1 MITPT
6 VDVPHLSPYGTELDS
21 PPESAKPTIPL
32 NHAATIPLMPPAEPM
47 RLSPAPKTNI
57 QLYVNRLLTDDGT
70 ALDARVYADDPEAL
84 NNSLPPNLVVLHEQP
99 LHRAVIMLKAAGL
112 SNNEIAARTGYTYPW
127 VSQVLRQPWARTRL
141 IEELNNAGRAGIQ
154 NLLSGTVVDSILKLV
169 EIRDSF
175 TSKAS
180 EVVSASRELLNRA
193 LGMPTQHI
201 EQVTS
206 DATTPKEL
214 AAIERE
220 LSALASEEKR
230 LTGN

>member
-6 VDVPHLSPYGTELDS
+6 VDVPHLSPFGTELDG
-21 PPESAKPTIPL
+21 PTESAKPTIPL
-32 NHAATIPLMPPAEPM
+32 NLPVVESM

-57 QLYVNRLLTDDGT
+57 QLYVNRLLTDEGT
-70 ALDARVYADDPEAL
+70 ALDARVYADDTEAL

-169 EIRDSF
+169 EIRDTATKS
-175 TSKAS
+175 SDIVA
-180 EVVSASRELLNRA
+180 ASRELLNRA